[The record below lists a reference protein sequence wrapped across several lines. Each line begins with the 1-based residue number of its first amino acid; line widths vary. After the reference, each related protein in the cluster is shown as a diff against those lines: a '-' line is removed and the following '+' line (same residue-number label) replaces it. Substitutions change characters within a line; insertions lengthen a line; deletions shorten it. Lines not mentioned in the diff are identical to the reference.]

1 VGDGK
6 TVFVTVLPTSENLL
20 LISATVVFIMFF
32 TDSVTTEYTDVPE
45 VLVLVLYCVEVVLGL
60 VVLTVVGTE
69 VVVRYLSYLF
79 RAISTTSAD

>member
-20 LISATVVFIMFF
+20 PISATVVFIMFF

-45 VLVLVLYCVEVVLGL
+45 VLVLYCVEVVLGL